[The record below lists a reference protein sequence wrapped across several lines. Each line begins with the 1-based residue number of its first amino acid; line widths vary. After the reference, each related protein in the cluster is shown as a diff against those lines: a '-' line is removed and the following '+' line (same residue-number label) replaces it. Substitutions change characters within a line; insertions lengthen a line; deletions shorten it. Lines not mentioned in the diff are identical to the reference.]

1 MGNTAVIKKDQ
12 KTLKLL
18 SCIFSFLAYVI
29 GIVALVITIYLL
41 FTPRGEG
48 AWILP
53 AITFIVGLVAFLFL
67 FSFSKIINL
76 LINVS
81 NK

>member
-1 MGNTAVIKKDQ
+1 MENFAVIKKEQ
-12 KTLKLL
+12 KTLQIL
-18 SCIFSFLAYVI
+18 SCIFSFLAYVLAV
-29 GIVALVITIYLL
+29 VALVVTIYLL

-53 AITFIVGLVAFLFL
+53 AFTFIIGLVAFLFL

-76 LINVS
+76 LIAVC